1 MYFANGENG
10 QPASTPW
17 LLDRADGTIRPLAS
31 QAAVTAIFGD
41 NAQAAIDGALKNVA
55 SPTTDNTGKVANGS
69 GFLGGFQ
76 VLDPSYVVHD
86 DGSSKLLLATPNQL
100 QDKYGQTTSQPLEGA
115 STEFLDQFLSLLEAN
130 PNQSGLDPSFVSTVA
145 SNPNELA
152 FYTSALAYGGYTL
165 SDVYKDLKLQTIKGT
180 DPSLSSAAVISPSM
194 KAADYAK
201 TPEGQQAASLP
212 AVQMP
217 AAFGQLESMNQSG
230 LKLFSTPDS
239 LYKTPAQ
246 FIGIDGNTQ
255 PLDPVEGMSQ
265 SDVGNAM
272 SAVNQITAAYYDV
285 VQQKLQA
292 STEQENA
299 VANYNWD
306 QLKNYT
312 QTNLGIQ
319 LSDDA
324 LQAWNQISGIEN
336 QYATQGIEGSG
347 MQQESMDQYLKTIR
361 TNDQVVRNNAATTQ
375 QNAKYA
381 YYTQYATPDQIKA
394 LAASNPQL
402 AQEWGLIPSAA
413 TTAALTPQALMAKYP
428 GMTDAQVSAAQAT
441 YVSQHPNAS
450 QADIDAYITQLKEQ
464 NPGLTAAQANQYIS
478 TVLDQNGNYRSNLY
492 NNYMSTQLANTQD
505 EYSHIQ
511 QAADTQSAAA
521 IDQWMSQY
529 DTQDASGTSTQFM
542 SASPNAAPLT
552 NSGTGQT
559 QSTSGTGTGNIT
571 TYNPPGVANSS
582 MNGVSGSTNLLTPNN
597 QTGGYGST
605 NPAATGSGSGNTG
618 NTGNT
623 SGSGNTG
630 NTGNTSGSG
639 NTGSNVITPKVTT
652 QVTAPTNSN
661 SQYNF
666 GSSGYSPAVAS
677 GTSFTGTNQSS
688 SSNLLGQ
695 TMSSSNPFYTPSNSS
710 SSSSPLS
717 TGMNSMSSYNNND
730 TAGKIAMGVITGQPG
745 GSSASTVGS
754 GSGNQSSGGGSLGSA
769 WDSLTKG
776 ISSLFKW

>member
-1 MYFANGENG
+1 
-10 QPASTPW
+10 
-17 LLDRADGTIRPLAS
+17 
-31 QAAVTAIFGD
+31 
-41 NAQAAIDGALKNVA
+41 
-55 SPTTDNTGKVANGS
+55 
-69 GFLGGFQ
+69 
-76 VLDPSYVVHD
+76 
-86 DGSSKLLLATPNQL
+86 
-100 QDKYGQTTSQPLEGA
+100 
-115 STEFLDQFLSLLEAN
+115 
-130 PNQSGLDPSFVSTVA
+130 
-145 SNPNELA
+145 
-152 FYTSALAYGGYTL
+152 
-165 SDVYKDLKLQTIKGT
+165 
-180 DPSLSSAAVISPSM
+180 
-194 KAADYAK
+194 
-201 TPEGQQAASLP
+201 
-212 AVQMP
+212 
-217 AAFGQLESMNQSG
+217 
-230 LKLFSTPDS
+230 
-239 LYKTPAQ
+239 
-246 FIGIDGNTQ
+246 
-255 PLDPVEGMSQ
+255 
-265 SDVGNAM
+265 
-272 SAVNQITAAYYDV
+272 
-285 VQQKLQA
+285 
-292 STEQENA
+292 
-299 VANYNWD
+299 
-306 QLKNYT
+306 
-312 QTNLGIQ
+312 
-319 LSDDA
+319 
-324 LQAWNQISGIEN
+324 
-336 QYATQGIEGSG
+336 
-347 MQQESMDQYLKTIR
+347 
-361 TNDQVVRNNAATTQ
+361 
-375 QNAKYA
+375 
-381 YYTQYATPDQIKA
+381 
-394 LAASNPQL
+394 
-402 AQEWGLIPSAA
+402 
-413 TTAALTPQALMAKYP
+413 
-428 GMTDAQVSAAQAT
+428 MTDAQVSAAQAT

-450 QADIDAYITQLKEQ
+450 QADIDAYITQLKAQ

-505 EYSHIQ
+505 EYSYIQ
-511 QAADTQSAAA
+511 KAANTQSAAA

-605 NPAATGSGSGNTG
+605 NPAATG
-618 NTGNT
+618 